1 MGNGSL
7 YAGRRGAPPDH
18 NAATR
23 PGIAGKI
30 RDYQALTGRRTR
42 FLECVEKRGLVTI
55 GRLFIATHEFDRQ
68 WERMGLE
75 DEDRRRLENEIVN
88 NPQIGAVIRGTGG
101 LRKMRFS
108 FEGRGKSGSS
118 RVLYVD
124 FVVFGRIYLITAYP
138 KSAKENISPAE
149 REIYRKVIEMV
160 KKELGGRRS

>member
-1 MGNGSL
+1 
-7 YAGRRGAPPDH
+7 
-18 NAATR
+18 
-23 PGIAGKI
+23 
-30 RDYQALTGRRTR
+30 
-42 FLECVEKRGLVTI
+42 
-55 GRLFIATHEFDRQ
+55 
-68 WERMGLE
+68 MGLE